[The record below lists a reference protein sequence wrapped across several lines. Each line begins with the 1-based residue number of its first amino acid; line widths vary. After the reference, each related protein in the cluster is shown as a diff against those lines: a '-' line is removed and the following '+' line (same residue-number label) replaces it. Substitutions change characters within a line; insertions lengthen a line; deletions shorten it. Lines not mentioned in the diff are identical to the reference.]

1 MMRFLAVFCGLGMI
15 LATAGL
21 AAEEG
26 VRVGQR
32 APAFNVADLT
42 GQPQSIKQYA
52 GRILVLHFWATWCP
66 YCRGEIPKL
75 VTIHREL
82 GPKGVS
88 VVAVSVDR
96 DIAQL
101 RRFVEQVGLPYTVVA
116 DTEVP
121 ESLAIRYRVRGVPTT
136 YIIGRDGRIAAR
148 TSGTSDLIGIV
159 RRVLERASAGG
170 GA

>member
-32 APAFNVADLT
+32 PPAFNVADLT
-42 GQPQSIKQYA
+42 GQPQTVKQYA

-75 VTIHREL
+75 VTVQREF

-88 VVAVSVDR
+88 IVAVSVDR
-96 DIAQL
+96 DVAQL
-101 RRFVEQVGLPYTVVA
+101 KQFVGNIKLPYAVIA
-116 DTEVP
+116 DAESA
-121 ESLAIRYRVRGVPTT
+121 ESLVFRYRVRGIPVT

-148 TSGTSDLIGIV
+148 FMGASDLVGVV
-159 RRVLERASAGG
+159 RRILERPATAGSS
-170 GA
+170 